1 MEPIAHLRL
10 VEKSEPPE
18 YDEQTLKAHNENSGK
33 YAAEALRCI
42 KLDKVGSFC
51 GKIHDLGKATKKFFD
66 YIQPGNTLRRG
77 EVNHTFAAVRY
88 IFEMSD
94 GVDNEV
100 RELLVYAVGAHHGQ
114 FDAVNDDHKNG
125 FEHRLTKDGID
136 YDEAKRNFN
145 KYCFSDAELKSQ
157 FNSAAEQLTE
167 IIEGIRERNPKRSAR
182 QAEEYE
188 FQISLLARLLLSAV
202 IEGDRRDTAEFME
215 NMEFPQVE
223 ADWDECLGHIEE
235 KLGKFSNT
243 RPIDRARKQISDIC
257 RAAAEEEPGIFRL
270 NVPTGAGKTLSG
282 LRFAVAHA
290 KAYWKKRIIFTSPLL
305 SILDQ
310 NAKIIREFI
319 GDDSIITEH
328 HSNVAL
334 DEDNAD
340 ELKRAQL
347 LTENWSS
354 PVIITTLVQLLDTLF
369 AGKTSC
375 IRRMH
380 ALCDS
385 VIVIDEVQ
393 TVPNEMLSLF
403 NTAVN
408 FLSEVCGATI
418 VLCSATQPCLEQT
431 AHPITEN
438 IKDIVPFD
446 EELWRVFKRTQI
458 IDKGGM
464 RLDAIP
470 AFIAEQLGT
479 TDSLLVICNLKKQ
492 AAYLFTEMK
501 LENTVIFHLSAGM
514 CMAHRMTVISEIN
527 SALERKRKNP
537 DAPKVVCISTQ
548 VIEAGVDV
556 SFGCV
561 IRLCA
566 GLDSVIQAAGRC
578 NRNGEL
584 NGAADVF
591 IINCRGEDLGM
602 LRSIKDGKMACMSLL
617 SDCKYHPE
625 KYPSGLTSDEAV
637 YAYYKKLYIQSD
649 IGAQDMPIKI
659 DGSPFTLFD
668 LLSLDRTYANA
679 PYLKANGEKYTLTQA
694 FKTAGS
700 RFTVFGSRTTDVIVP
715 YGEGK
720 EIIAELGSK
729 RAEEDIKYL
738 KKLIKE
744 ARAYTVSLYENQRRA
759 LADSGAL
766 HSIADGI
773 ALALSEEFYNEA
785 FGLNLDG
792 ESREAITL

>member
-1 MEPIAHLRL
+1 MEPIAHMRL
-10 VEKSEPPE
+10 IEKSDPPE
-18 YDEQTLKAHNENSGK
+18 YDIQTLKSHCETSGN
-33 YAAEALRCI
+33 YAAEVLRCI
-42 KLDKVGSFC
+42 KLDKAGAFC
-51 GKIHDLGKATKKFFD
+51 GNIHDLGKATKKFFD
-66 YIQPGNTLRRG
+66 YIQPGCTLRRG

-88 IFEMSD
+88 IFETAGETD
-94 GVDNEV
+94 PEV
-100 RELLVYAVGAHHGQ
+100 RELLAYAVGAHHGQ
-114 FDAVNDDHKNG
+114 FDAVNDEHENG
-125 FEHRLTKDGID
+125 FEHRLTKEGID
-136 YDEAKRNFN
+136 YGEARKNFN
-145 KYCFSDAELKSQ
+145 EYCFSDDELK
-157 FNSAAEQLTE
+157 AEFAEAVQQLTE
-167 IIEGIRERNPKRSAR
+167 VVGGMRKRIPIKT
-182 QAEEYE
+182 QKDFEEYE
-188 FQISLLARLLLSAV
+188 FRIGLLARLLLSAV

-215 NMEFPQVE
+215 SMEFPQVE
-223 ADWDECLGHIEE
+223 ADWDECLGHIET
-235 KLGKFSNT
+235 KLGEFSNT
-243 RPIDRARKQISDIC
+243 RPIDSARKQISDIC
-257 RAAAEEEPGIFRL
+257 RAAAEKEPGIFRL

-290 KAYWKKRIIFTSPLL
+290 KKHQKKRIIFTSPLL

-310 NAKIIREFI
+310 NAKIIKEFI
-319 GDDSIITEH
+319 GNDEIVTEH

-334 DEDNAD
+334 DEDNTD

-408 FLSEVCGATI
+408 FLSEVCGATV

-431 AHPITEN
+431 AHPMTEN
-438 IKDIVPFD
+438 ITDIVPFD
-446 EELWRVFKRTQI
+446 EELWKVFRRTEI
-458 IDKGGM
+458 IDKGSM

-470 AFIAEQLGT
+470 EFIAQQLDK

-492 AAYLFTEMK
+492 AAYLFNEISAG
-501 LENTVIFHLSAGM
+501 NAAVFHLSAGM
-514 CMAHRMTVISEIN
+514 CMAHRMAVISQMN
-527 SALERKRKNP
+527 SALEKRRTDP
-537 DAPKVVCISTQ
+537 DAPKVICVSTQ

-566 GLDSVIQAAGRC
+566 GLDSIIQAAGRC

-584 NGAADVF
+584 DGIADVF
-591 IINCRGEDLGM
+591 VINCRGEDLGM
-602 LRSIKDGKMACMSLL
+602 LRGINEGKMACMSLL
-617 SDCKYHPE
+617 SDYGYHPE

-637 YAYYKKLYIQSD
+637 FAYYKKLYMQTD
-649 IGAQDMPIKI
+649 EGAQDMPIKI
-659 DGSPFTLFD
+659 DGINHTMFD
-668 LLSLDRTYANA
+668 LLSLDLNFANA
-679 PYLKANGEKYTLTQA
+679 PYRRINAQKYALTQA

-700 RFTVFGSRTTDVIVP
+700 RFTVFGSSTTDVIVP

-720 EIIAELGSK
+720 NIIAELCSSA
-729 RAEEDIKYL
+729 AEEDIKYL
-738 KKLIKE
+738 KKLMKK

-766 HSIADGI
+766 HPVAGGM
-773 ALALSEEFYNEA
+773 ALALSEEFYNEKS
-785 FGLNLDG
+785 GLNTDG
-792 ESREAITL
+792 ESREIITI